1 MRELVWPQECGI
13 AGRCFTDTAPTVSVA
28 NGESTHQSRAGSL
41 KTPMVLTSGGKWT
54 KVSRSGGVWLGE
66 ILTSP
71 QVREPKPSNVQ

>member
-13 AGRCFTDTAPTVSVA
+13 AGRCFTDTAPTVSDA

-54 KVSRSGGVWLGE
+54 KVS
-66 ILTSP
+66 
-71 QVREPKPSNVQ
+71 